1 MSPPDRDVFTVTRLN
16 QTARKLLEQGLARV
30 WLEGELSNIARP
42 SSGHLYFTLKDNK
55 AQIRGAMFRSRNQ
68 LLRFKPEEGMQVL
81 VRAKVSLYE
90 PRGDYQLIAESMQE
104 AGDGVLQQAFDA
116 LKLKLEKEGL
126 FAADGKRPLPALP
139 TRIGVITSP
148 SGAAIRD
155 ALHVLQRRFPLVP
168 VVVYPTMVQGE
179 AAAGQIIEAIKCA
192 EQRNEC
198 DVLLLVRGGGS
209 LEDLWPFN
217 NEQLARTIFDCTI
230 PIVTGIGH
238 EIDTTIADFVADT
251 RAPTPSAAAEIIV
264 PDGTDLEISIQQLQ
278 TRLTKQME
286 DRLRNS
292 SQHLDWYMRHLQ
304 QFHPGKQL
312 SIQRAR
318 LKLLSRHLLNA
329 MRLKLNNQN
338 HAARQLNSRIQSRSP
353 VNLIMQYRDK
363 TQAFNRLIRHKMT
376 NTLELA
382 RYRLDNSAHALN
394 TVSPIATL
402 SRGYSISRQLN
413 TRTPVKL
420 ASEFTK
426 GAMMDTQ
433 LARGPV
439 ISKVESIDD

>member
-1 MSPPDRDVFTVTRLN
+1 MTSSKHIFSVSELN
-16 QTARKLLEQGLARV
+16 ASAKLALEQEFGLV
-30 WLEGELSNIARP
+30 WLEAELSNLSRP
-42 SSGHLYFTLKDNK
+42 ASGHWYFSLKDKK
-55 AQIRGAMFRSRNQ
+55 AQIRCAFFKGRNRLLNFSPEDGQQ
-68 LLRFKPEEGMQVL
+68 LL
-81 VRAKVSLYE
+81 VRGRVSLYE
-90 PRGDYQLIAESMQE
+90 PRGDYQLIVDHMEPAGVGDLQKAYEEIKQRLHES
-104 AGDGVLQQAFDA
+104 GLFDEQH
-116 LKLKLEKEGL
+116 KLE
-126 FAADGKRPLPALP
+126 LPAIP
-139 TRIGVITSP
+139 CQIGLVTSP

-286 DRLRNS
+286 GRLRNS

-338 HAARQLNSRIQSRSP
+338 HAAKQLNSRIQSRSP

-426 GAMMDTQ
+426 GEMMETQ
-433 LARGPV
+433 LARGKV

>member
-1 MSPPDRDVFTVTRLN
+1 MTSSKHIFSVSELN
-16 QTARKLLEQGLARV
+16 ASAKLALEQEFGLV
-30 WLEGELSNIARP
+30 WLEAELSNLSRP
-42 SSGHLYFTLKDNK
+42 ASGHWYFSLKDKK
-55 AQIRGAMFRSRNQ
+55 AQIRCAFFKGRNRLLNFSPEDGQQ
-68 LLRFKPEEGMQVL
+68 LL
-81 VRAKVSLYE
+81 VRGRVSLYE
-90 PRGDYQLIAESMQE
+90 PRGDYQLIVDHMEPAGVGDLQKAYEEIKQRLHES
-104 AGDGVLQQAFDA
+104 GLFDEQH
-116 LKLKLEKEGL
+116 KLE
-126 FAADGKRPLPALP
+126 LPAIP
-139 TRIGVITSP
+139 CQIGLVTSP

-286 DRLRNS
+286 GRLRNS

-426 GAMMDTQ
+426 GEMMETQ
-433 LARGPV
+433 LARGKV

>member
-1 MSPPDRDVFTVTRLN
+1 MTSSKHIFSVSELN
-16 QTARKLLEQGLARV
+16 ATAKLALEQEIGLI
-30 WLEGELSNIARP
+30 WLEAELSNLSRP
-42 SSGHLYFTLKDNK
+42 ASGHWYFSLKDKK
-55 AQIRGAMFRSRNQ
+55 AQIRCAFFKGRNRLLNFSPEDGQQ
-68 LLRFKPEEGMQVL
+68 LL
-81 VRAKVSLYE
+81 VRGRVSLYE
-90 PRGDYQLIAESMQE
+90 PRGDYQLIVDHMEPAGVGGLQKTYEEIKQRLYES
-104 AGDGVLQQAFDA
+104 GLFDEQH
-116 LKLKLEKEGL
+116 KLELPVVPRQIGL
-126 FAADGKRPLPALP
+126 
-139 TRIGVITSP
+139 ITSP
-148 SGAAIRD
+148 SGAAVRD

-217 NEQLARTIFDCTI
+217 DEQLARTIFDCTI
-230 PIVTGIGH
+230 PIVSGIGH

-264 PDGTDLEISIQQLQ
+264 PDRTDLEISIQQLQ
-278 TRLTKQME
+278 TRLIKQIQ
-286 DRLRNS
+286 DRLRNN

-312 SIQRAR
+312 SMQHTR
-318 LKLLSRHLLNA
+318 LKSLGRHLLNS
-329 MRLKLNNQN
+329 MRLKLNNQVY
-338 HAARQLNSRIQSRSP
+338 ATKQLNSRIQSQSP

-363 TQAFNRLIRHKMT
+363 TQAFNRLISHKVT

-382 RYRLDNSAHALN
+382 RYRLDNSTHALN

-413 TRTPVKL
+413 TRTPVKQ

-426 GAMMDTQ
+426 GELMETQ
-433 LARGPV
+433 LARGKV
-439 ISKVESIDD
+439 ISRVESIDD

>member
-1 MSPPDRDVFTVTRLN
+1 MTSSKHIFSVSELN
-16 QTARKLLEQGLARV
+16 ATAKLALEQEIGLI
-30 WLEGELSNIARP
+30 WLEAELSNLSRP
-42 SSGHLYFTLKDNK
+42 ASGHWYFSLKDKK
-55 AQIRGAMFRSRNQ
+55 AQIRCAFFKGRNRLLNFSPEDGQQ
-68 LLRFKPEEGMQVL
+68 LL
-81 VRAKVSLYE
+81 VRGRVSLYE
-90 PRGDYQLIAESMQE
+90 PRGDYQLIVDHMEPAGVGGLQKTYEEIKQRLYES
-104 AGDGVLQQAFDA
+104 GLFDEQH
-116 LKLKLEKEGL
+116 KLELPVVPRQIGL
-126 FAADGKRPLPALP
+126 
-139 TRIGVITSP
+139 ITSP
-148 SGAAIRD
+148 SGAAVRD

-217 NEQLARTIFDCTI
+217 DEQLARTIFDCTI
-230 PIVTGIGH
+230 PIVSGIGH

-264 PDGTDLEISIQQLQ
+264 PDRTDLEISIQQLQ
-278 TRLTKQME
+278 TRLIKQIQ
-286 DRLRNS
+286 DRLRNN

-312 SIQRAR
+312 SMQHTR
-318 LKLLSRHLLNA
+318 LKSLGRHLLNS
-329 MRLKLNNQN
+329 MRLKLNNQVY
-338 HAARQLNSRIQSRSP
+338 ATKQLNSRIQSQSP

-363 TQAFNRLIRHKMT
+363 TQAFNRLISHKMT

-382 RYRLDNSAHALN
+382 RYRLDNSTHALN

-413 TRTPVKL
+413 TRTPVKQ
-420 ASEFTK
+420 ASEFTR
-426 GAMMDTQ
+426 GELMETQ
-433 LARGPV
+433 LARGKV
-439 ISKVESIDD
+439 ISRVESIDD